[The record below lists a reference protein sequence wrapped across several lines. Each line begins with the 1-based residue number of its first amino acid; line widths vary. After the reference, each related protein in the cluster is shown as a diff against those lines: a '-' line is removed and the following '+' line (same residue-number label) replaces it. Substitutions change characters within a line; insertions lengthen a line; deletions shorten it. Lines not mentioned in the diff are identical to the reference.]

1 LDIEC
6 LCCLKEKEASIA
18 IKEIFSVLKPGGI
31 FISRAFDKSS
41 IGYGTG
47 EKLEQNTFIC
57 DEGPIVL
64 NFILVN
70 LPSCSSKHEEF
81 LILLVIDDLPS
92 MLG

>member
-1 LDIEC
+1 VFDFGFFILTNG
-6 LCCLKEKEASIA
+6 
-18 IKEIFSVLKPGGI
+18 VLLV
-31 FISRAFDKSS
+31 AA
-41 IGYGTG
+41 
-47 EKLEQNTFIC
+47 FIC